1 MSKHGLNLDSLGEK
15 HKNLEKVFAS
25 QRLIPGVPVIARL
38 DGRAFHTLL
47 KGAVKPFDDTVVN
60 AMQQTAKELLDN
72 FDADLAYTQS
82 DEITMI
88 WKDLSMFDC
97 KVQKM
102 VSTLASLASVTF
114 SFGYKKRGTFD
125 CRIWQVP
132 SLDLAAENVMWR
144 ELDATK
150 NSVSMLASAH
160 FSDKELHGMHT
171 NERLLMLEGK
181 GIIWG
186 NLPHWLKKGSYY
198 QKQSR
203 FFKLTDEEMSGIPEK
218 FRPVGEVLR
227 SVIINLNIPPAAKIS
242 NLKEVLFEE
251 AEPIEYKGEKEDVA
265 I

>member
-1 MSKHGLNLDSLGEK
+1 MKRQSLNPEGLGEK
-15 HKNLEKVFAS
+15 HKNLEKIFAG

-47 KGAVKPFDDTVVN
+47 KGALKPFDDSVVN

-72 FDADLAYTQS
+72 FDADLVYTQS
-82 DEITMI
+82 DEITLV

-114 SFGYKKRGTFD
+114 SSEYLRRGMFD

-132 SLDLAAENVMWR
+132 SLEIAAENVMWR

-150 NSVSMLASAH
+150 NSISMLASAH
-160 FSDKELHGMHT
+160 YSDKELHGKHT
-171 NERLLMLEGK
+171 NERLTMLDEK
-181 GIIWG
+181 GILWG
-186 NLPHWLKKGSYY
+186 DLPHYLKKGSYY
-198 QKQSR
+198 QKQGVFIR
-203 FFKLTDEEMSGIPEK
+203 LTPEELEAIPEK

-227 SVIINLNIPPAAKIS
+227 SMIVMLDIPPATRIS
-242 NLKEVLFEE
+242 NFKEVLFDE
-251 AEPIEYKGEKEDVA
+251 AEPLEYKEVT
-265 I
+265 